1 MKQLSISFTLGKASI
16 PKQSNLEHNNREYI
30 AKNVDGSK
38 TKDNITYKKEDV
50 EDAYNK
56 LFGQA
61 VAEYNAKQ
69 KRKDRMIENYYEH
82 IANGKREEAYYEAIV
97 QYGDSKTAP
106 CDSSTGE
113 ECKIMLDEFMKDF
126 IKQNPNLYV
135 FNAVMHNDEASP
147 HLHINFIPFY
157 TKNRKNGLS
166 KGVSLKAALDEQGI
180 RAESMMKNQLTIWED
195 NERAAMEKIL
205 NSHGMSREDKNATYA
220 HMTVEE
226 YKRTQDEKKIIAAL
240 RKQKNISETDLK
252 KESVV
257 QLRNKISSLEK
268 ENKNLTVQQRSP
280 YKSFFYSDPEK
291 QSYVQSKL
299 DLLDINYRETE
310 NGFEAQEYLVERIR
324 RIEKEYVPKK
334 TTARERLREDIDRLL
349 MQSKDIDELLKKLED
364 KKYTIKQGKYI
375 SAKPLG
381 GERFIR
387 LKSLGENYSEFALRN
402 RINAMK
408 KFEGNIQS
416 KISNTEKDTPE
427 FYVLRSMQFYIIA
440 FKRNALPMNKLNSKK
455 PFTWT
460 NDKELDRLTSLNAK
474 INSGATLESIREEFH
489 AAEQNLSEKE
499 NDVSKAKKDLVS
511 YYELKE
517 KIGIVYE
524 GRVSEKYTREQALQ
538 TLSKF
543 PSINEKNYKKIDT
556 LIDNQR
562 KALSAAEKNVQAAR
576 SELAAAADSF
586 STMEKIMGGTY
597 VQSLAAAE
605 RDRREAEI
613 IPNGLKNS

>member
-1 MKQLSISFTLGKASI
+1 VKQLSISFTLGKASI

>member
-97 QYGDSKTAP
+97 QYGDNKTAP
-106 CDSSTGE
+106 CGSITGD
-113 ECKIMLDEFMKDF
+113 ECKIMLDEFMRDF
-126 IKQNPNLYV
+126 IKTNPNLYV

-147 HLHINFIPFY
+147 HLHINFIPYY

-252 KESVV
+252 KENVI

-268 ENKNLTVQQRSP
+268 ENNVLTVQQRSP
-280 YKSFFYSDPEK
+280 YKSFFYSDPDK

-299 DLLDINYRETE
+299 DALDINYRETE

-324 RIEKEYVPKK
+324 KIEKEYVPKK

-349 MQSKDIDELLKKLED
+349 MQSKDIDELFEKLKE
-364 KKYTIKQGKYI
+364 KKYTIKYGKYI
-375 SAKPLG
+375 SVKPIG

-460 NDKELDRLTSLNAK
+460 NDKELDRLTALNAK
-474 INSGATLESIREEFH
+474 INSGATLESIRDEFH

-499 NDVSKAKKDLVS
+499 NDFSKAKKDLVS

-556 LIDNQR
+556 LIDNQS
-562 KALSAAEKNVQAAR
+562 KALSAAEKNVQDAR
-576 SELAAAADSF
+576 SELAAAADSY
-586 STMEKIMGGTY
+586 STMEKVMGGTY

-605 RDRREAEI
+605 RDRREADV
-613 IPNGLKNS
+613 IPNGLK

>member
-1 MKQLSISFTLGKASI
+1 MKQLSISFTLGRASI

-180 RAESMMKNQLTIWED
+180 RAKSIMENQLTIWEES
-195 NERAAMEKIL
+195 ERAAMEKIL
-205 NSHGMSREDKNATYA
+205 NAHGMEREDKNATYA

-240 RKQKNISETDLK
+240 RKQKSISETDLK
-252 KESVV
+252 KESVI
-257 QLRNKISSLEK
+257 QLRNKITSLEK
-268 ENKNLTVQQRSP
+268 ENKNLTEQKRSP

-349 MQSKDIDELLKKLED
+349 MQSKDIDELLKKLEE

-375 SAKPLG
+375 SVKPLG

-440 FKRNALPMNKLNSKK
+440 FKRNALPMKKLNSKK

-460 NDKELDRLTSLNAK
+460 NDKELDRLTALNAK

>member
-1 MKQLSISFTLGKASI
+1 MKQLSISFTLGRASI

-180 RAESMMKNQLTIWED
+180 RAESMMNNQLTIWEES
-195 NERAAMEKIL
+195 ERAAMEKIL
-205 NSHGMSREDKNATYA
+205 NAHGMEREDKNATYA

-240 RKQKNISETDLK
+240 RKQKSISETDLK
-252 KESVV
+252 KESVI

-268 ENKNLTVQQRSP
+268 ENKNLTEQKRSP

-349 MQSKDIDELLKKLED
+349 MQSKDIDELLKKLEE

-375 SAKPLG
+375 SVKPLG

-440 FKRNALPMNKLNSKK
+440 FKRNALPMKKLNSKK

-460 NDKELDRLTSLNAK
+460 NDKELDRLTALNAK
-474 INSGATLESIREEFH
+474 INSGATLESIRDEFH

-499 NDVSKAKKDLVS
+499 NDFSKAKKDLVS

-517 KIGIVYE
+517 KISIVYE
-524 GRVSEKYTREQALQ
+524 GRVSEKFTREQALQ

-556 LIDNQR
+556 LIENQR

-576 SELAAAADSF
+576 SELAEAADSF

>member
-1 MKQLSISFTLGKASI
+1 VRQ
-16 PKQSNLEHNNREYI
+16 R
-30 AKNVDGSK
+30 
-38 TKDNITYKKEDV
+38 
-50 EDAYNK
+50 
-56 LFGQA
+56 
-61 VAEYNAKQ
+61 
-69 KRKDRMIENYYEH
+69 
-82 IANGKREEAYYEAIV
+82 
-97 QYGDSKTAP
+97 TA
-106 CDSSTGE
+106 
-113 ECKIMLDEFMKDF
+113 
-126 IKQNPNLYV
+126 
-135 FNAVMHNDEASP
+135 
-147 HLHINFIPFY
+147 
-157 TKNRKNGLS
+157 
-166 KGVSLKAALDEQGI
+166 LK
-180 RAESMMKNQLTIWED
+180 
-195 NERAAMEKIL
+195 
-205 NSHGMSREDKNATYA
+205 
-220 HMTVEE
+220 
-226 YKRTQDEKKIIAAL
+226 
-240 RKQKNISETDLK
+240 
-252 KESVV
+252 
-257 QLRNKISSLEK
+257 
-268 ENKNLTVQQRSP
+268 
-280 YKSFFYSDPEK
+280 
-291 QSYVQSKL
+291 
-299 DLLDINYRETE
+299 
-310 NGFEAQEYLVERIR
+310 QEYLVERIR

-427 FYVLRSMQFYIIA
+427 FYVLRSMQFHIIA